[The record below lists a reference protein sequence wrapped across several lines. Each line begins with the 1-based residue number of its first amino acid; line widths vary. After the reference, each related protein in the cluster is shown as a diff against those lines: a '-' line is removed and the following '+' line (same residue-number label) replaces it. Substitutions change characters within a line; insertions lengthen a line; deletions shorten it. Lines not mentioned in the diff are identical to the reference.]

1 LGLLMFARSPVPR
14 SVFAVPVLWS
24 LVGATAA
31 FALGVWQDLGLLA
44 AAAVGLAALIRPAT
58 VFEPSLS
65 ERTPA

>member
-1 LGLLMFARSPVPR
+1 VPR

-44 AAAVGLAALIRPAT
+44 AAAVGLAALIRPSI